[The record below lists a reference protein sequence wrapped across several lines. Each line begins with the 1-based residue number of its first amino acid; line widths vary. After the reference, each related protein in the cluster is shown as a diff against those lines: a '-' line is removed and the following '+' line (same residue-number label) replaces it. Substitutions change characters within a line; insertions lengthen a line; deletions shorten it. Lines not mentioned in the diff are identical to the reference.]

1 MQQILGVDLSSKK
14 IALAFLSVVEVVSP
28 KTQETR
34 EKLVWRHEKLIING
48 KGIYTPEVA
57 LQAAE
62 TLPTVLQGQL
72 PGVAWIEY
80 PCVGV
85 GGPRST
91 IVQAFVS
98 GVVQSELVK
107 FGWKVNFVNVQTWKK
122 EVIGKGSSSKEQVQ
136 STIDHVFT
144 KAKIKE
150 LNSDQDLY
158 DASAIA
164 LYGKLHL

>member
-28 KTQETR
+28 KTQEAR

-62 TLPTVLQGQL
+62 TLPTVLHGQL
-72 PGVAWIEY
+72 PGTAWVEY

-91 IVQAFVS
+91 IRS
-98 GVVQSELVK
+98 EEHTSELQSQSNLRLPPSP
-107 FGWKVNFVNVQTWKK
+107 FKK
-122 EVIGKGSSSKEQVQ
+122 KN
-136 STIDHVFT
+136 T
-144 KAKIKE
+144 
-150 LNSDQDLY
+150 N
-158 DASAIA
+158 
-164 LYGKLHL
+164 